1 VQNFLFTLPTR
12 VVFGPGVIDSVG
24 AEASACGAHA
34 LMVTGGAFTRSSG
47 LIDHIR
53 ASLDRASV
61 SVTIYDAIEPNPTV
75 SAIDSGGEEARHV
88 GADVI
93 LGLGGGSALDAAKA
107 IAVVAACGRSIWDFT
122 RDGAA
127 SGSSPFEALPI
138 IQVPIIAS
146 TGSETNNQAIVLNG
160 EERIKAQ
167 IGGDKLY
174 ARVAIIDP
182 TLTFTVPARYTA
194 VGAMN
199 IISRILE
206 TYLTSDEFAVTDRL
220 AEGLMRVVLDSLPRA
235 LRRAEDLDARNNL
248 SWAAALTSNVA
259 MAGRGGAAPL
269 SAMAHPLTATLG
281 IDHGAAVSALW
292 PSYMRYALSNR
303 YRLPQIGRFKRY
315 ALLGRQIFGV
325 HETDD
330 EVAAETTVYRFTSW
344 LRGLD
349 MPTDLR
355 QLGFDDLPI
364 TDLADQALR
373 VSGSGNRLP
382 GGLGAGDIE
391 HIYDAALRPDPGR

>member
-1 VQNFLFTLPTR
+1 MQNFLFTLPTR

-24 AEASACGAHA
+24 QEAAACGRHA
-34 LMVTGGAFTRSSG
+34 FVVTGGAFTRSSG

-53 ASLDRASV
+53 GSLDRAGV
-61 SVTIYDAIEPNPTV
+61 AVTIYDAIEPNPTV
-75 SAIDSGGEEARHV
+75 EAIDRGGEEVRRA
-88 GADVI
+88 GADLV
-93 LGLGGGSALDAAKA
+93 LGLGGGSALDAAKG
-107 IAVVAACGRSIWDFT
+107 IAVAAATERSIWDFT
-122 RDGAA
+122 RNGVVTPAA
-127 SGSSPFEALPI
+127 ELAALPI
-138 IQVPIIAS
+138 VQVPIIAS
-146 TGSETNNQAIVLNG
+146 TGSETNNQAVVLNG
-160 EERIKAQ
+160 QERLKSQ
-167 IGGDKLY
+167 IGADTLY

-259 MAGRGGAAPL
+259 MAGRGAAAPI
-269 SAMAHPLTATLG
+269 SAMAHPLTARLG
-281 IDHGAAVSALW
+281 IDHGAAVAALW

-330 EVAAETTVYRFTSW
+330 EVAAETTMYRFTGW
-344 LRGLD
+344 LRGLE
-349 MPTDLR
+349 MPTNLR
-355 QLGFDDLPI
+355 QLGIEDLPVA
-364 TDLADQALR
+364 DMADQVLL

-382 GGLGAGDIE
+382 GGLAAQDIE
-391 HIYDAALRPDPGR
+391 HIYDAALRPDPAP